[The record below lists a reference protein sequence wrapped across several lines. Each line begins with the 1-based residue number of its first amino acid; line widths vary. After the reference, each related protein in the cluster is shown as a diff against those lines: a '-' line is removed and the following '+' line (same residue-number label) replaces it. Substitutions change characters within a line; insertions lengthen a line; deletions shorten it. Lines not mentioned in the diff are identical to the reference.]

1 MEGEDYEHITPED
14 LTSVDMN
21 VRDDTKRSYLFV
33 CDRHLY

>member
-21 VRDDTKRSYLFV
+21 VRGWCEGENIKPQM
-33 CDRHLY
+33 

>member
-21 VRDDTKRSYLFV
+21 VRDDVKV
-33 CDRHLY
+33 KI